1 MRGGANQPL
10 VGSYNRN
17 LVLEAIRSAGTASRV
32 ELIGITGLTGPA
44 VGGIVR
50 RLIDDGLVAEAG
62 QAVSTGGK
70 PRTLLRVR
78 PDAAFAVG
86 VLIDA
91 DATTYVVTDLTGTIT
106 STVTGK
112 GVGRVSP
119 EVAIEQIATAVEELL
134 AGYDRRRVAGIGVA
148 APGPLDRRS
157 GVVHDPPNFR
167 RWHEVALQDRL
178 AERSGLDVLVDNDA
192 TAAVVGERWVGGA
205 DLVGDMVCVY
215 MGAGIGAGVVL
226 DGQVRRGATS
236 NAGELGHTSVD
247 LDGPVCYCGNRGCL
261 ELRSAPRAVVEAAR
275 RGGLLPS
282 RSRGVLTDYARV
294 CRAASHGD
302 RGATRLLDDAARHL
316 AAAVVNLVNL
326 LDPSLVVLAGR
337 GFAAGAQVHQEAI
350 ERALRTHALA
360 RSSQHIEV
368 RLSRLPVAAA
378 AIGAAS
384 LVLDARFSP
393 RMNGLVHRS
402 EAPLRSVL
410 TY

>member
-32 ELIGITGLTGPA
+32 ELVGVTGLTGPA

-78 PDAAFAVG
+78 PDAAYAVG
-86 VLIDA
+86 VLIDV
-91 DATTYVVTDLTGTIT
+91 DATTYVLSDLTGTVVAT
-106 STVTGK
+106 RSGK
-112 GVGRVSP
+112 GFGRVSP
-119 EVAIEQIATAVEELL
+119 DTAIEQLAAAVGELVD
-134 AGYDRRRVAGIGVA
+134 GYDRARIAGIGVA

-167 RWHEVALQDRL
+167 RWHEVALRDRL
-178 AERSGLDVLVDNDA
+178 AAQTGLGVLVDNDA

-205 DLVGDMVCVY
+205 AGVADMVCVY
-215 MGAGIGAGVVL
+215 MGAGIGAGLVL

-236 NAGELGHTSVD
+236 NAGELGHTSLD
-247 LDGPVCYCGNRGCL
+247 LAGEPCYCGNRGCL
-261 ELRSAPRAVVEAAR
+261 ELSAAPRAVVDMAQRA
-275 RGGLLPS
+275 GLLPA
-282 RSRGVLTDYARV
+282 RGRGVLVDYVRV
-294 CRAASHGD
+294 CRAAEAGD
-302 RGATRLLDDAARHL
+302 RRAARLLERAAADL
-316 AAAVVNLVNL
+316 AGAVVNLVNL
-326 LDPSLVVLAGR
+326 VDPSLVVLAGR
-337 GFAAGAQVHQEAI
+337 GFATGGEVHRAAV
-350 ERALRTHALA
+350 ERALRHEALA
-360 RSSQHIEV
+360 RSSQDIEV

-384 LVLDARFSP
+384 LVLDARFAP
-393 RMNGLVHRS
+393 RMNGLVRPDTNRT
-402 EAPLRSVL
+402 AL